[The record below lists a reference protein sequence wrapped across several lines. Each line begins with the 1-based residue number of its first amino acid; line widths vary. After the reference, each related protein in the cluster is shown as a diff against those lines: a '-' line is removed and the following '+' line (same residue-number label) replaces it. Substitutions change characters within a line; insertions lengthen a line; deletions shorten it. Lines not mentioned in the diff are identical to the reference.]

1 MNVYQEISKIR
12 AFRERN
18 GSDGEIKSF
27 VNMFREGQ
35 LSIDVYSHSL
45 YLIGLDS
52 DDCDENPYHRERMV
66 IGFSGKADFKQAYR
80 LARLLTR

>member
-1 MNVYQEISKIR
+1 MNVHQEISKIR

-18 GSDGEIKSF
+18 GNDGEIKSF

-45 YLIGLDS
+45 CLIGLDP
-52 DDCDENPYHRERMV
+52 DECDETPYFREQMV
-66 IGFSGKADFKQAYR
+66 IGFSGKAGFKQAYR
-80 LARLLTR
+80 LARLITR